1 MIDFD
6 KLARESGADVFE
18 FHSAY
23 GYTFLPEQWEEF
35 VSALLEQINANPD

>member
-1 MIDFD
+1 MIDFA

-35 VSALLEQINANPD
+35 VSAILEKIYADPD